1 MNLISNPRIRDA
13 FKIQRSLLH
22 IAQAQAVYRLSINM
36 VGVFIPFVIL
46 KHGGALWMV
55 AGYYLLR
62 SALKLII
69 NFWFVK
75 LIRHYGAHF
84 GLGFGYV
91 FAALQLAS
99 VLGFASTSHP
109 IFLIFGA
116 VSLGLADTF
125 GDNSRHM
132 YISQAMEITSRSSS
146 MATMEIMGQT
156 ADMIGPLIG
165 AVVGEIF
172 GTNWLLIVALI
183 ILGFSIVPLKKM
195 GPMLKFDESTP
206 LHFGFR
212 GAPVKDLFADFCFV
226 ADEAVCL
233 LLWPVY
239 LAVILGNY
247 IDIGT
252 VTVIAGLAAIITVWV
267 AGHRGD
273 KGQDKS
279 VLKQGAAGM
288 SLANV
293 LRIAALTPFSIA
305 AVNILYQSSQEYTL
319 NALNSTTYSH
329 MKREG
334 LQYYSAMQFVTDI
347 AYTSVWAI
355 LFTVLLISNDVKAF
369 FTTAFILAAV
379 SIWGVILIAPHRKSL

>member
-1 MNLISNPRIRDA
+1 MIRNA
-13 FKIQRSLLH
+13 FKIQQNLLH
-22 IAQAQAVYRLSINM
+22 IAQAQAVYRLSINI

-62 SALKLII
+62 SALKLVI

-99 VLGFASTSHP
+99 VLGFASTRDP

-132 YISQAMEITSRSSS
+132 YISQAMELTARSSS

-165 AVVGEIF
+165 AVIGEVF

-183 ILGFSIVPLKKM
+183 VLSFSVIPLKKM

-206 LHFGFR
+206 LYFGFR
-212 GAPVKDLFADFCFV
+212 GAPAKDLFADFCFV

-252 VTVIAGLAAIITVWV
+252 VTVIAGLAAIITVWI
-267 AGHRGD
+267 AGRRGD

-279 VLKQGAAGM
+279 VLRQGAAGM

-319 NALNSTTYSH
+319 NALSSTTYSH

-347 AYTSVWAI
+347 AYTGVWAI

-379 SIWGVILIAPHRKSL
+379 SIWGVMLITPHRKSDTRRAA